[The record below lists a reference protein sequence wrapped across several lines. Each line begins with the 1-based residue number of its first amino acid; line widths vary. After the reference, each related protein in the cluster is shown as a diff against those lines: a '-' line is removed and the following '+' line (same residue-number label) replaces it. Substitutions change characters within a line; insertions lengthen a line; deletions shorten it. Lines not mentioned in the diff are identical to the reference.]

1 MPTSPPKSPH
11 VPQFPR
17 YPQSRPAPQ
26 PGRHVRRRGRA
37 VARPAWRALL
47 LAGAVAAM
55 LGMPAVAQA
64 AATPAHAASAAHP
77 ARPAAPAS
85 LAAVASPANHAGP
98 AAPASAVTTAIQV
111 PAHPAAPGGICSVP
125 GIGDIGG
132 LLGFCAAGSS
142 GIVGDLNNICQPSV
156 PTPEPATGG
165 IDALIR
171 PPAGTPST
179 AKPTLYD
186 SYGMAG
192 QSWAAFDL
200 QCSDMASLVGNN
212 IAGVVFDAAK
222 ALDRVTITVYQSAA
236 GEGILSWL
244 TGAVD
249 KLVTTLG
256 NAIYFPYLAPV
267 VILAAIWLAWQGL
280 IRKRASRTIEGTL
293 WMVVACAAAVW
304 LIGRPADFTG
314 AGKAVSDG
322 ISQALNVAFA
332 KLPAPHQSSCVPVGS
347 KDPQTPPQANFNF
360 TSGNT
365 IVDSNANEL
374 WTVLVCKPWLDGE
387 FGTTAYT
394 TGKRAPTVVNT
405 YGRQLLWAQ
414 AIAANEKATASVI
427 QAKEDAYTGLAA
439 SLKQKDP
446 GAYAL
451 FQGKQW
457 TTRLEIGFAA
467 LFAALL
473 AGGLVLLI
481 AITLILLKLGFLLL
495 LVAGPFF
502 LIVGTHPGF
511 GRVIALR
518 WGELLIG
525 VLLKSAAIAIVL
537 SVLLYAYSLI
547 MGTSDAVLPWA
558 LKILMIALVTVAV
571 FIYRKP
577 FTHLFS
583 AVGYGVIGSR
593 EQADTQL
600 ARAGSTAARNT
611 RDAATVGV
619 PGFAAYRAARW
630 ARRNPAQAAGVA
642 AQVATAGATAGT
654 SGALAG
660 AATAGTPGA
669 QGAAAEAGAA
679 AIESGNDPVGD
690 HAVSPGAGAAAMGR
704 ARAGVN
710 GAPGRT
716 PPPLDLPSR
725 SEEETARPVS
735 GWARA
740 GSNGPLVVP
749 SQSRARAPGAGS
761 RDTGAPPQQQQARP
775 AAPGPFGGGSHPGGY
790 GGGHGG
796 GGYSGGGQSGNV
808 RAPARAASA
817 PPPPPR
823 APASHP
829 AAPRP
834 APTRRTAPPAAPR
847 AAPPPASPPPAAPA
861 AGNGSRGDEP
871 PARHR
876 SGCARC
882 GAGSSEAAMEL
893 TSAQRKLVFAGV
905 VVVLAALGA
914 FLIIPNTLD
923 RSSAGHGRAVGLS
936 SPLPRTSPTP
946 APASQPTTVPG
957 GLGST
962 PQPGTTPDIYAWLP
976 FSQAGLAAAVDLVH
990 KFAAAYASYTYTES
1004 TASYERQF
1012 NGLATAQLVT
1022 VLARGFA
1029 TPGVAQIRTQ
1039 QKQIAT
1045 GSGRITAIRG
1055 FGSNN
1060 ITFVV
1065 AITQKVTGAKG
1076 TKQTTTSYAVTVT
1089 GATATWQVEDL
1100 ELASAGNT

>member
-1 MPTSPPKSPH
+1 MPTSPPQSPH
-11 VPQFPR
+11 VPQFQKA
-17 YPQSRPAPQ
+17 PQSRPARHT
-26 PGRHVRRRGRA
+26 GRQIRRCGRA

-47 LAGAVAAM
+47 LSGAVAAM
-55 LGMPAVAQA
+55 LGMPAIAQA
-64 AATPAHAASAAHP
+64 AVGHPAHATLSASRALPMRYAGPAGPGALAKPASPAHP
-77 ARPAAPAS
+77 ARPARATGPAGS
-85 LAAVASPANHAGP
+85 AGAVTTTAVQVPAQP
-98 AAPASAVTTAIQV
+98 AAPA
-111 PAHPAAPGGICSVP
+111 GGICSVP

-171 PPAGTPST
+171 PPAGTAST
-179 AKPTLYD
+179 GKPTLYD

-249 KLVTTLG
+249 KLVTSLG
-256 NAIYFPYLAPV
+256 NAVYFPYLAPV
-267 VILAAIWLAWQGL
+267 VILGAIWLAWQGL

-293 WMVVACAAAVW
+293 WMVVACAAAIW

-322 ISQALNVAFA
+322 ITQALNVAFA
-332 KLPAPHQSSCVPVGS
+332 KLPAPHQSSCVPVGHN
-347 KDPQTPPQANFNF
+347 DPQTPPQANFSF
-360 TSGNT
+360 TSGNG

-394 TGKRAPTVVNT
+394 TGKGAPTVVNT

-414 AIAANEKATASVI
+414 AIAANEKATANVI
-427 QAKEDAYTGLAA
+427 QAKENAYTGLAA

-473 AGGLVLLI
+473 AGVLVLLI

-558 LKILMIALVTVAV
+558 LKILMISLVTVAV

-593 EQADTQL
+593 EQADAQL
-600 ARAGSTAARNT
+600 ARAGSAAARNT

-630 ARRNPAQAAGVA
+630 ARRNPAQAASVA
-642 AQVATAGATAGT
+642 AQVATAGAAAGAT
-654 SGALAG
+654 GALAG
-660 AATAGTPGA
+660 AAAAGKPGA
-669 QGAAAEAGAA
+669 QGATAETGAAAEAGQDAA
-679 AIESGNDPVGD
+679 GD
-690 HAVSPGAGAAAMGR
+690 QTVSPGTGAAAMGR

-710 GAPGRT
+710 GTPGRT

-725 SEEETARPVS
+725 AEEGTARPAS
-735 GWARA
+735 GWART

-749 SQSRARAPGAGS
+749 SESRARAPGASGQPAG
-761 RDTGAPPQQQQARP
+761 GAQHAPPQQHAPQQQQARS

-790 GGGHGG
+790 ASGGYSS
-796 GGYSGGGQSGNV
+796 GGYSGGGQSGNGRAQARATPGPAPRAAAS
-808 RAPARAASA
+808 RAPA
-817 PPPPPR
+817 P
-823 APASHP
+823 
-829 AAPRP
+829 
-834 APTRRTAPPAAPR
+834 PTRRTAPPAAPR
-847 AAPPPASPPPAAPA
+847 ATSHAPPPAAPGGGSPA

-871 PARHR
+871 T
-876 SGCARC
+876 G
-882 GAGSSEAAMEL
+882 
-893 TSAQRKLVFAGV
+893 
-905 VVVLAALGA
+905 
-914 FLIIPNTLD
+914 
-923 RSSAGHGRAVGLS
+923 
-936 SPLPRTSPTP
+936 P
-946 APASQPTTVPG
+946 APF
-957 GLGST
+957 
-962 PQPGTTPDIYAWLP
+962 WLRP
-976 FSQAGLAAAVDLVH
+976 LRRR
-990 KFAAAYASYTYTES
+990 K
-1004 TASYERQF
+1004 
-1012 NGLATAQLVT
+1012 
-1022 VLARGFA
+1022 
-1029 TPGVAQIRTQ
+1029 
-1039 QKQIAT
+1039 
-1045 GSGRITAIRG
+1045 
-1055 FGSNN
+1055 
-1060 ITFVV
+1060 
-1065 AITQKVTGAKG
+1065 
-1076 TKQTTTSYAVTVT
+1076 
-1089 GATATWQVEDL
+1089 
-1100 ELASAGNT
+1100 

>member
-1 MPTSPPKSPH
+1 
-11 VPQFPR
+11 
-17 YPQSRPAPQ
+17 
-26 PGRHVRRRGRA
+26 
-37 VARPAWRALL
+37 L
-47 LAGAVAAM
+47 LAGAVVAM

-64 AATPAHAASAAHP
+64 AASPAHAALP
-77 ARPAAPAS
+77 ASPAS
-85 LAAVASPANHAGP
+85 LALPASPTGLATPADHTGTASPAGLAGP
-98 AAPASAVTTAIQV
+98 ALRASAVTTTAVQV
-111 PAHPAAPGGICSVP
+111 TARPAASSGICQVP
-125 GIGDIGG
+125 GIGDLGG
-132 LLGFCAAGSS
+132 LLGFCASGSS

-156 PTPEPATGG
+156 PTPESATGG

-171 PPAGTPST
+171 PPAGSGST
-179 AKPTLYD
+179 GKPTLYD

-192 QSWAAFDL
+192 QSWAASDL

-249 KLVTTLG
+249 KLVTSLG

-267 VILAAIWLAWQGL
+267 VILGAIWLAWQGL

-293 WMVVACAAAVW
+293 WMVLACAVAIW

-332 KLPAPHQSSCVPVGS
+332 KLPAPHQSNCVPVS
-347 KDPQTPPQANFNF
+347 RNDPQTPPQANFNF
-360 TSGNT
+360 SSGNS
-365 IVDSNANEL
+365 IVDANANEL
-374 WTVLVCKPWLDGE
+374 WTVLVCKPWLIGE
-387 FGTTAYT
+387 FGTTGYS

-414 AIAANEKATASVI
+414 AIAANEKPTASVI

-473 AGGLVLLI
+473 AGVLVLLI

-511 GRVIALR
+511 GRVVALR

-525 VLLKSAAIAIVL
+525 VLLKQGAIAIVL

-547 MGTSDAVLPWA
+547 MGTSDLVLPWA
-558 LKILMIALVTVAV
+558 LKILMISLVTVAV

-593 EQADTQL
+593 EQADASF

-642 AQVATAGATAGT
+642 AQIATAGATAGAT
-654 SGALAG
+654 GALAG
-660 AATAGTPGA
+660 AAAAGSPGA
-669 QGAAAEAGAA
+669 QGAEAGAA
-679 AIESGNDPVGD
+679 AAEAGQD
-690 HAVSPGAGAAAMGR
+690 AVPEHTASPGAGAAAMGR

-716 PPPLDLPSR
+716 PPPLDLPPR
-725 SEEETARPVS
+725 SEEGAARPAS
-735 GWARA
+735 GWARS

-749 SQSRARAPGAGS
+749 SQSRAPASAGQPAGS
-761 RDTGAPPQQQQARP
+761 AQHGPQQQQARSV
-775 AAPGPFGGGSHPGGY
+775 APGPFGGGSHPGGY
-790 GGGHGG
+790 SG
-796 GGYSGGGQSGNV
+796 GGYSGGGQSGGGQSGNG
-808 RAPARAASA
+808 RAQARAAPGPA
-817 PPPPPR
+817 PRAAAPR
-823 APASHP
+823 APAP
-829 AAPRP
+829 RTAAPRAAAP
-834 APTRRTAPPAAPR
+834 HSAPPTRRTAPPAAPR
-847 AAPPPASPPPAAPA
+847 AASPPPAAPGA
-861 AGNGSRGDEP
+861 GSSAGGNGSRGDEP
-871 PARHR
+871 
-876 SGCARC
+876 
-882 GAGSSEAAMEL
+882 AG
-893 TSAQRKLVFAGV
+893 
-905 VVVLAALGA
+905 
-914 FLIIPNTLD
+914 
-923 RSSAGHGRAVGLS
+923 
-936 SPLPRTSPTP
+936 PTP
-946 APASQPTTVPG
+946 F
-957 GLGST
+957 
-962 PQPGTTPDIYAWLP
+962 WLRP
-976 FSQAGLAAAVDLVH
+976 LWRR
-990 KFAAAYASYTYTES
+990 K
-1004 TASYERQF
+1004 
-1012 NGLATAQLVT
+1012 
-1022 VLARGFA
+1022 
-1029 TPGVAQIRTQ
+1029 
-1039 QKQIAT
+1039 
-1045 GSGRITAIRG
+1045 
-1055 FGSNN
+1055 
-1060 ITFVV
+1060 
-1065 AITQKVTGAKG
+1065 
-1076 TKQTTTSYAVTVT
+1076 
-1089 GATATWQVEDL
+1089 
-1100 ELASAGNT
+1100 